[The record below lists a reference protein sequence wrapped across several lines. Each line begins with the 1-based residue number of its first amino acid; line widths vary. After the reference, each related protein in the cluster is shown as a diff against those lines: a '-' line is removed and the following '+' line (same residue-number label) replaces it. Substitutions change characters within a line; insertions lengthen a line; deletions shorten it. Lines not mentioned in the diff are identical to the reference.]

1 MLVNHIVS
9 MDSNKLLLCGNHF
22 GTCKLVDLKTLDN
35 GNNTSLFKLFENLTI
50 IQQNIDLDGHGEGID
65 ESLGNVV

>member
-1 MLVNHIVS
+1 
-9 MDSNKLLLCGNHF
+9 MDSNKLLLCGNHL

-35 GNNTSLFKLFENLTI
+35 GNNASLFKLLEILAI
-50 IQQNIDLDGHGEGID
+50 IILQNIDLDGHGEGID